1 MPEKDFQTN
10 SIQCKCITFLL
21 KVTNVTGFIHIK
33 LLSLSIDDLISNYG
47 DIIVTEDGYFIK
59 FRYVAIS
66 NQISVT
72 DTFEVQFIG
81 NYIANLKSK
90 Q

>member
-1 MPEKDFQTN
+1 M
-10 SIQCKCITFLL
+10 
-21 KVTNVTGFIHIK
+21 K

-47 DIIVTEDGYFIK
+47 DIIVSEDGYFIK
-59 FRYVAIS
+59 LRYVEIS